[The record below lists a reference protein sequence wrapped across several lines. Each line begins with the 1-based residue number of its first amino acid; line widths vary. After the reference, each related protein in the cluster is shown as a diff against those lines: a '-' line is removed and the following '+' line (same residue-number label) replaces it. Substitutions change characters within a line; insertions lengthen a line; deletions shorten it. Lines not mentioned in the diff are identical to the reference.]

1 MNINNLPPDSIKVW
15 DPLIRIF
22 HWSLVLA
29 FMVAYITEDD
39 WITLHVAAGDLIA
52 LLLIFRIIW
61 GVIGTRY
68 ARFTQFVKSPS
79 AVIEH
84 LKGMAQFKV
93 SHYLGHNPAA
103 AAMVVALLISLMM
116 LCFSGYVLI
125 ATENQGVLAG
135 TFFAGFNSH
144 WMEDVHEFF
153 AHFTLLLVFA
163 HIAGVIISSFMEQE
177 NLPRAMLVGFKKYRT
192 DFKDVNEE
200 SK

>member
-22 HWSLVLA
+22 HWSLVLG
-29 FMVAYITEDD
+29 FMVAYITEDE

-52 LLLIFRIIW
+52 LLLIFRVIW

-79 AVIEH
+79 AVMAH

-93 SHYLGHNPAA
+93 AHYLGHNPAA
-103 AAMVVALLISLMM
+103 AAMVVALLISLIM

-163 HIAGVIISSFMEQE
+163 HIAGVIVSSFMEQE
-177 NLPRAMLVGFKKYRT
+177 NLPRSMLVGFKKYRT